1 MSGNSFGHPWERF
14 CRLWG
19 TLGPQFRQEGKL
31 TISGVIHMLIRGCF
45 TRNWFSSWTLR
56 FNAYVNRGLPLLLSP
71 SLAAIALLLGLLRTC
86 QSLGVFVDFIYLIFI
101 YRTYV
106 MYISIMV
113 VMYMPIMGRF
123 PRNWFPS
130 WTLRFNTHVDFWV
143 PFWSPGGSFGG
154 SFGHPWE
161 PFCRLWGTLG
171 PQFRQEG
178 KLT

>member
-1 MSGNSFGHPWERF
+1 VRL
-14 CRLWG
+14 CRVVPDAPESIFVKNKKIKKQIYPLACG
-19 TLGPQFRQEGKL
+19 LPATVPQ
-31 TISGVIHMLIRGCF
+31 
-45 TRNWFSSWTLR
+45 SS
-56 FNAYVNRGLPLLLSP
+56 RGLVWRVR
-71 SLAAIALLLGLLRTC
+71 RTC